1 MSKRLTALSVENA
14 KPGTSRREISDN
26 GSGLFLVVQPSG
38 HKSFAVRFRVNG
50 IPKKLTLPAGLSL
63 HDARTQAH
71 AAIAEAKRGNDPTK
85 AKRVAQQQRRIA
97 AANTF
102 EATALL
108 YLDSERVKKLR
119 TVDQYRDM
127 LTRLVFPVI
136 GDKPIADL
144 KRSHYNALL
153 DQIEKRGAVRADR
166 TLSVIWQVLKFHAR
180 RDDDYVIP
188 LIPGMSRT
196 SPTERARSRVLTDDE
211 IRKVWKVGHPLIN
224 FLLLTCARRDEVA
237 SMPWREIKDG
247 IWTLPAHRNNKP
259 KVRFDL
265 VRPLSKAA
273 IALLPPRGNDDEYVF
288 GHVPDRPFGSFARMK
303 RRVDAASGVTGWRL
317 HDLRRTGRSL
327 LSRAGINTDVA
338 ELCLGHTLK
347 GVRAT
352 YDRYSYIDEKRQALE
367 ALAHQIELIVNP
379 PRDNVRQLKRK
390 RA

>member
-1 MSKRLTALSVENA
+1 MAKRLTVLAVENA

-38 HKSFAVRFRVNG
+38 HKSWAVRFRVNG
-50 IPKKLTLPAGLSL
+50 IPKKLTLPAGTSL

-71 AAIAEAKRGNDPTK
+71 AAIAEAKKGNDPTK
-85 AKRVAQQQRRIA
+85 AKKVAKQQRRIA

-119 TVDQYRDM
+119 TVNQYRDM
-127 LTRLVFPVI
+127 LERLVFPVI

-188 LIPGMSRT
+188 LIPGMNRT
-196 SPTERARSRVLTDDE
+196 SPKEHARDRILSDDE
-211 IRKVWKVGHPLIN
+211 VRKVWAVGHPFVN
-224 FLLLTCARRDEVA
+224 FLLLTCARRDEA
-237 SMPWREIKDG
+237 AGMQWREINDG
-247 IWTLPAHRNNKP
+247 VWTLPAKRNKA
-259 KVRFDL
+259 KVDL

-273 IALLPPRGNDDEYVF
+273 LALLPPRGADDEYVF
-288 GHVPDRPFGSFARMK
+288 GHVPDRPFGSYGRLK
-303 RRVDAASGVTGWRL
+303 RRIDAASGVTGWRL
-317 HDLRRTGRSL
+317 HDARRTGRSL
-327 LSRAGINTDVA
+327 LSRAGINADIA

-347 GVRAT
+347 GVRHT
-352 YDRYSYIDEKRQALE
+352 YDRHSYLDEKAHAFE
-367 ALAHQIELIVNP
+367 ALAAQVKLIINP
-379 PRDNVRQLKRK
+379 PPANVTQLRRK
-390 RA
+390 AR

>member
-38 HKSFAVRFRVNG
+38 HKSWAVRFRVNG
-50 IPKKLTLPAGLSL
+50 TPKKLTLPAGLSL

-71 AAIAEAKRGNDPTK
+71 AAIAEAKKGNDPTK
-85 AKRVAQQQRRIA
+85 AKKVAKQKRRIA

-108 YLDSERVKKLR
+108 YLDSERVRKLR
-119 TVDQYRDM
+119 TFDQYRDM
-127 LTRLVFPVI
+127 LERLVFPAI

-188 LIPGMSRT
+188 LIPGMNRT
-196 SPTERARSRVLTDDE
+196 SPKEHARDRILTDDE
-211 IRKVWKVGHPLIN
+211 IRKVWKVGHPVVN

-237 SMPWREIKDG
+237 GMQWREIENSA
-247 IWTLPAHRNNKP
+247 WTLPARRNKA
-259 KVRFDL
+259 KVDL

-273 IALLPPRGNDDEYVF
+273 LALLPPRGADDEYVF
-288 GHVPDRPFGSFARMK
+288 GHVPDRPFGSYARMK

-317 HDLRRTGRSL
+317 HDLRRTARTL
-327 LSRAGINTDVA
+327 LSRAGVNTDHA
-338 ELCLGHTLK
+338 ERCLGHVIG
-347 GVRAT
+347 GVRGV
-352 YDRYSYIDEKRQALE
+352 YDRHEFFAEKKHALE
-367 ALAHQIELIVNP
+367 ALAHQIKLITDP
-379 PRDNVRQLKRK
+379 PKGNVRQLKR
-390 RA
+390 A